1 MAAFSVL
8 LGVQLPYA
16 VEVLIFLALAYAA
29 AYLITFVTF
38 ARAHKFKIP
47 GPTFVVPVVGGI
59 IEMIKDPYGF
69 WEKQRQYN
77 PHGYSWTSIANQFV
91 VFVTRADLCQKIF
104 AHNSEDTLTLQLHPN
119 GKVILGD
126 NNIAFQSGPGHKAL
140 RSSFMNLFSVKA
152 LSLYLP
158 MQTALIHKH
167 MDRWIKDYPY
177 GSTPEE
183 MRSHIR
189 RMNCETSQTVFLG
202 EHLHNRDEFTRN
214 YDIITHGFLSSPLY
228 LPGTALYKAVQ
239 ARKIAMHELEMAV
252 CRSKEAM
259 AKSDAKPTCL
269 LDFWTLTVMD
279 KVREA
284 EEEGQPAP
292 AYSANHAMAD
302 TMLDFLF
309 ASQDASTASLT
320 MITATM
326 ADRPEILERV
336 RAEQK
341 RLRPNNEE
349 LTFDLVQEMTFTRQC
364 VMEQLRIYPPAPM
377 VPMKAHNDFHL
388 DEKTVVPKG
397 SLVIP
402 SLVACCR
409 EGFSNPDVYDPD
421 RMGPERKEDTKF
433 AKQFIPFGVGPHRC
447 VGYNYA
453 INHLTVYLAL
463 VSHHAEWKRQRTLN
477 SDKILYLPTLYP
489 ADCLITWKR
498 RIPAVDGLA
507 HQSSVGTY
515 ISIYILFLFV
525 FHFLHSFFE
534 KKPAKRTWCELRSL
548 ESVSSAFHHAF
559 YRRFHRRETYKSI
572 SPRKRWMKEQH
583 VTETHDTMFR
593 IYLPTFLLI
602 GHCVEVSGFDL
613 AIRGGSSSEQT
624 TFFSKTVLP
633 LIDDFRKKCMNNSQ
647 SRQYVGWRVNAFVA
661 FWTSSNT
668 RGSSFTPFTYWK
680 GCSCRMRSR
689 RPPAETLD
697 SSFHY
702 IRYYAGHTGRFGNEF
717 IEFEIREDGQLKYSN
732 NSHYRSEKIIKKQA
746 RVSPA
751 VLEQIKSLLVKQ
763 QICETN
769 DNDWPEP
776 DRNGRQELEVWLGG
790 THVSLVTNKL
800 TTFAD
805 VDATNDKDLE
815 NFYAFVKDLKNLVLD
830 LVSLHFKIKA
840 V

>member
-8 LGVQLPYA
+8 LGVQLPYV
-16 VEVLIFLALAYAA
+16 VEVLIFLVLACIAMYA
-29 AYLITFVTF
+29 ITFFSF

-59 IEMIKDPYGF
+59 IEMIRDPYNF

-158 MQTALIHKH
+158 IQTKLIHQH
-167 MDRWIKDYPY
+167 MNRWFKDYPY

-202 EHLHNRDEFTRN
+202 EHLHNREEFTRN

-228 LPGTALYKAVQ
+228 FPGTALYKAVQ
-239 ARKIAMHELEMAV
+239 SRKIAMQELEAAV
-252 CRSKEAM
+252 RRAKERMSKP
-259 AKSDAKPTCL
+259 DAQPHCL
-269 LDFWTLTVMD
+269 LDFWTVTVLE
-279 KVREA
+279 KVKEA
-284 EEEGQPAP
+284 EEEGLPAP
-292 AYSANHAMAD
+292 AYASEHAMAD

-336 RAEQK
+336 RKEQK
-341 RLRPNNEE
+341 KLRPNDEP

-364 VMEQLRIYPPAPM
+364 VMEQLRLYPPAPM

-463 VSHHAEWKRQRTLN
+463 LAHHAEWKRQRTPN

-489 ADCLITWKR
+489 ADCLITWK
-498 RIPAVDGLA
+498 
-507 HQSSVGTY
+507 
-515 ISIYILFLFV
+515 
-525 FHFLHSFFE
+525 
-534 KKPAKRTWCELRSL
+534 KRETG
-548 ESVSSAFHHAF
+548 VSSA
-559 YRRFHRRETYKSI
+559 
-572 SPRKRWMKEQH
+572 
-583 VTETHDTMFR
+583 
-593 IYLPTFLLI
+593 
-602 GHCVEVSGFDL
+602 
-613 AIRGGSSSEQT
+613 
-624 TFFSKTVLP
+624 
-633 LIDDFRKKCMNNSQ
+633 
-647 SRQYVGWRVNAFVA
+647 
-661 FWTSSNT
+661 SN
-668 RGSSFTPFTYWK
+668 
-680 GCSCRMRSR
+680 
-689 RPPAETLD
+689 
-697 SSFHY
+697 
-702 IRYYAGHTGRFGNEF
+702 
-717 IEFEIREDGQLKYSN
+717 
-732 NSHYRSEKIIKKQA
+732 
-746 RVSPA
+746 
-751 VLEQIKSLLVKQ
+751 
-763 QICETN
+763 
-769 DNDWPEP
+769 
-776 DRNGRQELEVWLGG
+776 
-790 THVSLVTNKL
+790 
-800 TTFAD
+800 
-805 VDATNDKDLE
+805 
-815 NFYAFVKDLKNLVLD
+815 
-830 LVSLHFKIKA
+830 
-840 V
+840 

>member
-189 RMNCETSQTVFLG
+189 RMNCETSQT
-202 EHLHNRDEFTRN
+202 FTRN

-320 MITATM
+320 MIT
-326 ADRPEILERV
+326 
-336 RAEQK
+336 QK

-402 SLVACCR
+402 SLVA
-409 EGFSNPDVYDPD
+409 
-421 RMGPERKEDTKF
+421 
-433 AKQFIPFGVGPHRC
+433 AKASPTPMSTTLTAWALSARRIQSSRSSSFPSVWAPPLRGLL
-447 VGYNYA
+447 

-515 ISIYILFLFV
+515 LYIFCSC
-525 FHFLHSFFE
+525 SFFIFSIHFSVFLD
-534 KKPAKRTWCELRSL
+534 RIRIL
-548 ESVSSAFHHAF
+548 EIDISA
-559 YRRFHRRETYKSI
+559 
-572 SPRKRWMKEQH
+572 
-583 VTETHDTMFR
+583 
-593 IYLPTFLLI
+593 
-602 GHCVEVSGFDL
+602 
-613 AIRGGSSSEQT
+613 
-624 TFFSKTVLP
+624 
-633 LIDDFRKKCMNNSQ
+633 N
-647 SRQYVGWRVNAFVA
+647 
-661 FWTSSNT
+661 
-668 RGSSFTPFTYWK
+668 
-680 GCSCRMRSR
+680 
-689 RPPAETLD
+689 
-697 SSFHY
+697 
-702 IRYYAGHTGRFGNEF
+702 
-717 IEFEIREDGQLKYSN
+717 
-732 NSHYRSEKIIKKQA
+732 
-746 RVSPA
+746 
-751 VLEQIKSLLVKQ
+751 
-763 QICETN
+763 
-769 DNDWPEP
+769 
-776 DRNGRQELEVWLGG
+776 
-790 THVSLVTNKL
+790 
-800 TTFAD
+800 
-805 VDATNDKDLE
+805 
-815 NFYAFVKDLKNLVLD
+815 
-830 LVSLHFKIKA
+830 
-840 V
+840 